1 VFQNLWQDLDGNA
14 HRNRV
19 RKQFI
24 DTFAQYEQREKALQ
38 AAVIAKQDEI
48 TATIDDDIAI
58 YQIQI
63 QRMTFSSHEEFRI
76 LKQNTQSG

>member
-24 DTFAQYEQREKALQ
+24 DTFTQYEQQEKALQ
-38 AAVIAKQDEI
+38 AAA
-48 TATIDDDIAI
+48 TA
-58 YQIQI
+58 
-63 QRMTFSSHEEFRI
+63 R
-76 LKQNTQSG
+76 